1 MTHGVVCFS
10 HGKESG
16 PWGTKIQALADIAK
30 AADWAVESLDYRGM
44 DDPQQ
49 RVDTLTGWC
58 REQTVP
64 LVLAGSSMGGHVAA
78 AATASVNA
86 LGLFVVA
93 PAFFVPG
100 YESLTPKVPACPVT
114 VVHGWHDE
122 VIPWQNSVRFAA
134 DSHAKL
140 ILLDGDH
147 GLIGALD
154 EVCRQFT
161 IFLESVTADMAR
173 DADI

>member
-1 MTHGVVCFS
+1 MTNGMVCFS

-16 PWGTKIQALADIAK
+16 PWGTKIQALADIAR
-30 AADWAVESLDYRGM
+30 ALGWAVESLDYRGM
-44 DDPQQ
+44 EDPQQ

-58 REQTVP
+58 HEQTVP
-64 LVLAGSSMGGHVAA
+64 VVLAGSSMGGHVATA
-78 AATASVNA
+78 AAANA

-100 YESLTPKVPACPVT
+100 YEGLTPKVPTCPVT
-114 VVHGWHDE
+114 VVHGWRDE

-140 ILLDGDH
+140 VLLDGDH
-147 GLIGALD
+147 GLIGTLD

-161 IFLESVTADMAR
+161 LFLESVTADMVR
-173 DADI
+173 NADV